1 MGLPSLEDNQR
12 GYNNSDVTRLVEN
25 FRGKQFYLLHGNAD
39 DNVHYLQAMELSR
52 ALELANI
59 LFRQQVGILVCQ
71 HCYASK
77 GKGKVNP
84 VQAVEALRVAR
95 G

>member
-1 MGLPSLEDNQR
+1 MGLPSLEDNQQ

-59 LFRQQVGILVCQ
+59 LFRQQVSILIC
-71 HCYASK
+71 
-77 GKGKVNP
+77 P
-84 VQAVEALRVAR
+84 LML
-95 G
+95 